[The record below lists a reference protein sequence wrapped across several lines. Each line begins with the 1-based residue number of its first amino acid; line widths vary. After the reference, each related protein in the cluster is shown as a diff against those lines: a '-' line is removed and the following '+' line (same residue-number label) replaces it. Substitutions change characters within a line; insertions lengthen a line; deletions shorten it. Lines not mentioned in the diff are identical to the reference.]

1 MHCGAVRT
9 LLLIEVQEKL
19 AGCFLNTNLVS
30 HYKLCAP
37 SRVYR
42 REYIAKFTDHVFAKA
57 ISQIAEWQA
66 SGLHLSVAVKI
77 SALALTDSSLA
88 ARLSALLDEYHVA
101 PEDFTVEVTETSSL
115 ADYEASARTLRSIAD
130 IGIGISIDDFGTGY
144 TSIGYLK
151 EFPVSEL
158 KIDRLFIKDILE
170 SERDLSIVSGMIQ
183 LAKGVGAPTVAEGVD
198 DIATLQALID
208 LGCDYAQGLYLCHPS
223 AASNFTP
230 DCREEIFKFPCDP
243 TKTVFGTYPSRA
255 TTPILNRTITA
266 SGS

>member
-1 MHCGAVRT
+1 MWFSKLVHCGAVRT
-9 LLLIEVQEKL
+9 LLLIEVQEKP
-19 AGCFLNTNLVS
+19 AGCFSNTNLVS

-42 REYIAKFTDHVFAKA
+42 RDYIAKFTDHVFAKA

-66 SGLHLSVAVKI
+66 SGLHLSVAVNI

-115 ADYEASARTLRSIAD
+115 ADYEASARTLHSIAD
-130 IGIGISIDDFGTGY
+130 IGIGISISIDDFGTGY
-144 TSIGYLK
+144 TSIRYLK
-151 EFPVSEL
+151 EFPVREL

-183 LAKGVGAPTVAEGVD
+183 LAKGVGAPTVAEGSM
-198 DIATLQALID
+198 IWRR
-208 LGCDYAQGLYLCHPS
+208 CK
-223 AASNFTP
+223 
-230 DCREEIFKFPCDP
+230 R
-243 TKTVFGTYPSRA
+243 
-255 TTPILNRTITA
+255 
-266 SGS
+266 